1 MFWYWLVS
9 ANYVLLIY
17 LYSTLKNGVYLHR
30 QSEKQDTQEDN
41 ITGHMDSQA
50 KHGANWDKEKYLVM
64 QNKIR

>member
-50 KHGANWDKEKYLVM
+50 KHGAN
-64 QNKIR
+64 